1 VKPVLGGKGGR
12 KTPSSTP
19 RGVVVRHIERAD
31 PAIVAGLGET
41 DVATV
46 HEAAGQTGLLPP
58 DIRPIQIGVT
68 LVGTAV
74 TVLCPPGDNMMVH
87 AALEVIEPGDIMV
100 IAVSEPTTAGMF
112 GDLLA
117 TSAMAHGC
125 RGLVSD
131 ASVRD
136 VAELRSIG
144 FPVWSR
150 AIHAQGTVK
159 QSPGSVNVPV
169 EIGGQEIAPGDVVL
183 ADDDGVVVVER
194 GRAAEVLAAAKK
206 RIERELE
213 VRERLG
219 KGELGVDFYGY
230 RGRLEELGVRWVDKS
245 GDL

>member
-1 VKPVLGGKGGR
+1 
-12 KTPSSTP
+12 
-19 RGVVVRHIERAD
+19 
-31 PAIVAGLGET
+31 
-41 DVATV
+41 
-46 HEAAGQTGLLPP
+46 
-58 DIRPIQIGVT
+58 
-68 LVGTAV
+68 
-74 TVLCPPGDNMMVH
+74 MMVH